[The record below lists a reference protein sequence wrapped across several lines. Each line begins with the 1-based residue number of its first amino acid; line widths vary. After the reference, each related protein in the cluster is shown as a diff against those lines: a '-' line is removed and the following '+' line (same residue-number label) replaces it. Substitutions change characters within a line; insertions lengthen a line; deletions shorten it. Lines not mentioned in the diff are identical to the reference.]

1 MGIPSEEIVVRRI
14 RKKDFAQFFKVLQRA
29 FGREIEIVGLDLQRL
44 FRIVKFYNLI
54 DVLFRILDAMKIH
67 PPAILVA
74 ISKREVVG
82 GVHIVPSG
90 NKIWT
95 IDSLVVDPNFR
106 RRGLG
111 ALLVSEALKY
121 VWNGRGKKA
130 LAYVRADNLPGLKI
144 RKRLRGRLFDE
155 RVLMIY
161 RLDEISVHKFQS
173 AFSIREVEPK
183 DAFRIYQLCQTFDCK
198 KMREFQLTSRNFLYS
213 TSERVMS
220 GLGLLFSKKWV
231 LEEKG
236 RVIGYGHVTYT
247 SPKEAA
253 KIETFCLLSS
263 TRMSNLATLLLN
275 KIFSNLQERG
285 IKKVVASLSEESKE
299 MIEIFKSLGF
309 EPIGTFYGVAHELE

>member
-14 RKKDFAQFFKVLQRA
+14 RKNDFVQFFEVLQRA

-44 FRIVKFYNLI
+44 FRIAKFYNLI
-54 DVLFRILDAMKIH
+54 DVLFRILGFMKIH
-67 PPAILVA
+67 PPTVLVA
-74 ISKREVVG
+74 ISKCEVVG
-82 GVHIVPSG
+82 GVHIVPFG

-111 ALLVSEALKY
+111 ALLISEALKY
-121 VWNGRGKKA
+121 IWNGRGEKA
-130 LAYVRADNLPGLKI
+130 LTYVRADNLPGLKI
-144 RKRLRGRLFDE
+144 RKRLRGRFFDK

-161 RLDEISVHKFQS
+161 ELGENSVRNFQGTS
-173 AFSIREVEPK
+173 LIREVKPE
-183 DAFRIYQLCQTFDCK
+183 DALRIYQLCQTFDCK
-198 KMREFQLTSRNFLYS
+198 KMREFQLTPRNFLYS

-220 GLGLLFSKKWV
+220 RLGLLFSKKWV

-236 RVIGYGHVTYT
+236 RIIGYSHVTYT

-253 KIETFCLLSS
+253 KIEAFCLLPS
-263 TRMSNLATLLLN
+263 THMSNFAILLLN

-299 MIEIFKSLGF
+299 MVEILKSLGF
-309 EPIGTFYGVAHELE
+309 EPVGTFYGVAHDLE